1 MVRPS
6 LEYASAVW
14 DPYKVEDINRLDKVQ
29 RRGARYVCNNYR
41 DKTPGCVT
49 NMIQLLKWESLQ
61 DRRKD
66 HRLLIMYKAIN
77 GMISIPEANSIINKS
92 DTRTRGANR
101 LRQIYTKTEVYRQS
115 FFPRTI
121 QNWNQLPTT
130 VTNSSTLDD
139 FKASLHAAA
148 ALRTTT

>member
-1 MVRPS
+1 
-6 LEYASAVW
+6 
-14 DPYKVEDINRLDKVQ
+14 
-29 RRGARYVCNNYR
+29 
-41 DKTPGCVT
+41 
-49 NMIQLLKWESLQ
+49 
-61 DRRKD
+61 
-66 HRLLIMYKAIN
+66 MYKAIN